1 LGPLDG
7 ISPTVYI
14 LPLSSK
20 ICYKLVHMNPTANR
34 EMPLVQVAAS
44 TSSTNAANPEFQG
57 LLAKAI
63 YETSPEGILVVDAAG
78 VVVSHNHQFVEIWQL
93 PQLQLKGV
101 RPVTAIGSADAPLLA
116 TVLERVKDQPSF
128 LARVRELYDN
138 PQLDDHCEIELK
150 DGRTLERHSTVLRSQ
165 QGEYLGRVWFFRDI
179 STQKQNEAALIQLAR
194 HDPLTGTANRRYFFE
209 RAQQEFAR
217 AQRYQTPLSIA
228 SIDVDHFKQT
238 NDRYGHAAGDEVL
251 KSLCSQSLSL
261 LRETELFARIGGE
274 EFAIL
279 MPNTT
284 MNGAF
289 QLAERLRRIT
299 ADSRLVFQEQ
309 EIGLHISIGVTQ
321 FKPGDL
327 SIEDCLRRADHALYR
342 AKENG
347 RNRVEAIG

>member
-1 LGPLDG
+1 V
-7 ISPTVYI
+7 S
-14 LPLSSK
+14 
-20 ICYKLVHMNPTANR
+20 
-34 EMPLVQVAAS
+34 QVTKGTNSTDAS
-44 TSSTNAANPEFQG
+44 NPEFQG

-78 VVVSHNHQFVEIWQL
+78 MVVSHNHQYVEVWQL
-93 PQLQLKGV
+93 EQAQLHGPGLES
-101 RPVTAIGSADAPLLA
+101 AIGADDAPLLA
-116 TVLERVKDQPSF
+116 AVLERVKDPTTF

-150 DGRTLERHSTVLRSQ
+150 DDRTLERHSTVLRNNT
-165 QGEYLGRVWFFRDI
+165 GEYLGRVWFFRDI
-179 STQKQNEAALIQLAR
+179 TAQKQSEAALIQLAR

-209 RAQQEFAR
+209 FAQQEFAR
-217 AQRYQTPLSIA
+217 ARRYQTPLSIA

-238 NDRYGHAAGDEVL
+238 NDQYGHAAGDEVL
-251 KSLCSQSLSL
+251 KSLCSQSLRL
-261 LRETELFARIGGE
+261 LRETEFFARIGGE

-289 QLAERLRRIT
+289 QLADRLRRIT
-299 ADSRLVFQEQ
+299 ADSKLLFQEQ
-309 EIGLHISIGVTQ
+309 EIGLNVSIGVTQ
-321 FKPGDL
+321 FKPSDK
-327 SIEDCLRRADHALYR
+327 SIEDGLRRADHALYR